1 MRKFILGFII
11 TSMMFGGY
19 FVDNFLRYSTA
30 YGSFSFNTPRYQD
43 DRFSIVGGLTT
54 GQLEIEREHRELK
67 PDFQKSFGLRKIGR
81 FKYEA
86 RKGVKAAGVGGEW
99 YDGSEKSYNEKATIG
114 PVRGWEYLL
123 KWTQGRQWGDDYLNQ
138 EYWLKYNANLFVAK
152 AGYTQLDLED
162 VEYTHYDVRLK
173 KDIWDFTISA
183 GLKHRQHPAYGFDAM
198 VLDTTWY
205 LGTWWT
211 FAEDAF
217 GWDDEMWFIE
227 DYYVYGDQLI
237 QLYQMDPDGGV
248 MLIDGGG
255 PFWNDDGTFMGVDW
269 LWYDEDGNLEAYTD
283 REFFLY
289 HFPELLE
296 EYMDGVIKDLGN
308 QKETSI
314 VIGLDLY
321 HHSDNWWLHAWGN
334 WLPYHYGHDKYSYH
348 NAKKYLKHI
357 EDKKPAHEFEFGKP
371 GWKDWTDY
379 DFGAII
385 GVKLKE
391 NVGVFAEGNYLN
403 YWERPAYSFKVGLNY
418 QFAKFN

>member
-19 FVDNFLRYSTA
+19 FVDNFMRYSTA
-30 YGSFSFNTPRYQD
+30 YGSFSFNTPRYQG
-43 DRFSIVGGLTT
+43 DRFYIDGGLST
-54 GQLEIEREHRELK
+54 GQLEIGREERELL
-67 PDFQKSFGLRKIGR
+67 PDIQTSFGLRKIGR

-86 RKGVKAAGVGGEW
+86 KRGVKAAGNGGEW
-99 YDGSEKSYNEKATIG
+99 YDGSEHSPNEKATIG

-123 KWTQGRQWGDDYLNQ
+123 KWTKGRQWGDEYLNQ
-138 EYWLKYNANLFVAK
+138 EYWLKYNANLFVGK
-152 AGYTQLDLED
+152 IGYTQLDLED
-162 VEYTHYDVRLK
+162 VEYSHYDVRVK
-173 KDIWDFTISA
+173 KDIWDFTFSV

-205 LGTWWT
+205 RGSWWD

-217 GWDDEMWFIE
+217 GWDDNPWFIE
-227 DYYVYGDQLI
+227 NPNDEVWQIYETHPETGELMEIRGD
-237 QLYQMDPDGGV
+237 
-248 MLIDGGG
+248 G
-255 PFWNDDGTFMGVDW
+255 PFWNEGGEFLGYDWSWADENGVIH
-269 LWYDEDGNLEAYTD
+269 AYTD

-296 EYMDGVIKDLGN
+296 DYIDGVVKDLGQ
-308 QKETSI
+308 QKETSLA
-314 VIGLDLY
+314 IGVDLY
-321 HHSDNWWLHAWGN
+321 HHSENWWLHAWGN

-348 NAKKYLKHI
+348 NGAAYKQHK
-357 EDKKPAHEFEFGKP
+357 EDKKPPHEFMFMNP
-371 GWKDWTDY
+371 MWMSWDDY

-403 YWERPAYSFKVGLNY
+403 YWERPAYSFKVGVNY
-418 QFAKFN
+418 QFAKLN

>member
-30 YGSFSFNTPRYQD
+30 YASFSFNTPRYQG
-43 DRFSIVGGLTT
+43 DRFYIDGGLST
-54 GQLEIEREHRELK
+54 GQLEIVREDRELK

-205 LGTWWT
+205 LGAWWD

-217 GWDDEMWFIE
+217 GWDDNGWFIE
-227 DYYVYGDQLI
+227 N
-237 QLYQMDPDGGV
+237 PDGEPWQIWEYDPITDE
-248 MLIDGGG
+248 LIPIRGEG
-255 PFWNDDGTFMGVDW
+255 PFWNGNGEFLGYDW
-269 LWYDEDGNLEAYTD
+269 SWWDEDNNLEAYTD

-296 EYMDGVIKDLGN
+296 EYMGGIIKDLGN

-314 VIGLDLY
+314 VIGIDYY
-321 HHSDNWWLHAWGN
+321 HYSDNWWLHAWGN

-348 NAKKYLKHI
+348 NGAAYIQHK
-357 EDKKPAHEFEFGKP
+357 EDKKPPHEFMFMDP
-371 GWKDWTDY
+371 MWMSWDDY

-385 GVKLKE
+385 GLKLKE
-391 NVGVFAEGNYLN
+391 NIGVFAEGNYLN
-403 YWERPAYSFKVGLNY
+403 YWERPAYSFKVGVNY

>member
-1 MRKFILGFII
+1 VKKFIIGLL
-11 TSMMFGGY
+11 TSSIMFGGY

-43 DRFSIVGGLTT
+43 DRFSIIGGLST
-54 GQLEIEREHRELK
+54 GQLEIERENRELL

-86 RKGVKAAGVGGEW
+86 KRGVKAAGNGGEW
-99 YDGSEKSYNEKATIG
+99 YDGSEQSHNEKATIG

-162 VEYTHYDVRLK
+162 VQYSHFDVRLK
-173 KDIWDFTISA
+173 KDILDFTISV
-183 GLKHRQHPAYGFDAM
+183 GLKHRQHPVYGFDAM

-205 LGTWWT
+205 RGAWWD

-217 GWDDEMWFIE
+217 GWDDDQWFTE
-227 DYYVYGDQLI
+227 EYYTTGYDGGQLYVYNDELQLI
-237 QLYQMDPDGGV
+237 PV
-248 MLIDGGG
+248 PG
-255 PFWNDDGTFMGVDW
+255 PFWNGNGEFLGYDW

-308 QKETSI
+308 QTETSL
-314 VIGLDLY
+314 VIGIDYY
-321 HHSDNWWLHAWGN
+321 HYSDNWWLHAWGN

-348 NAKKYLKHI
+348 NGAAYIQHK
-357 EDKKPAHEFEFGKP
+357 EDKKPPHEFMFMDP
-371 GWKDWTDY
+371 MWMAWDDY

-385 GVKLKE
+385 GLKLKE
-391 NVGVFAEGNYLN
+391 NIGVFAEGNYLN
-403 YWERPAYSFKVGLNY
+403 YWERPAYSFKVGVNY